1 MHPIRT
7 LVVAGFVLTGCIAAA
22 PPEAAPDP
30 AVAAKLRQLS
40 DGNACSD
47 RIAGALTAAGIAA
60 DRITDYDLAPAATS
74 GRRSGGTRRNLQ
86 RQAWLKMAG
95 GGNVV
100 VQFEPSSCRIALV
113 YARDG
118 AVLPRAG

>member
-40 DGNACSD
+40 GGDACSD
-47 RIAGALTAAGIAA
+47 RIAGALTAAGITA
-60 DRITDYDLAPAATS
+60 DRISDYDLAPIATG
-74 GRRSGGTRRNLQ
+74 GRRNSGTRRNLQ

-100 VQFEPSSCRIALV
+100 VQYEPSSCRIALL

-118 AVLPRAG
+118 AVLPG

>member
-7 LVVAGFVLTGCIAAA
+7 LAVAGFVLTGCIAAA
-22 PPEAAPDP
+22 PPEASPDP
-30 AVAAKLRQLS
+30 ALAAKLRQLS
-40 DGNACSD
+40 GNDACSD
-47 RIAGALTAAGIAA
+47 RIAGALTAAGITA
-60 DRITDYDLAPAATS
+60 DRVAGYDLAPAATA

-100 VQFEPSSCRIALV
+100 VQFEPPSCRIAIL

-118 AVLPRAG
+118 AVLPTAG

>member
-30 AVAAKLRQLS
+30 AVVAKLRQLS
-40 DGNACSD
+40 GGDACSD
-47 RIAGALTAAGIAA
+47 RIAGALTAAGITA
-60 DRITDYDLAPAATS
+60 DRISDYDLAPIATG
-74 GRRSGGTRRNLQ
+74 GRRNSGTRRNLQ

-100 VQFEPSSCRIALV
+100 VQYEPSSCRIALL

-118 AVLPRAG
+118 AVLPG

>member
-7 LVVAGFVLTGCIAAA
+7 LVVAGFILTGCIAAA
-22 PPEAAPDP
+22 PPEATPDP

-40 DGNACSD
+40 GGAPCSD
-47 RIAGALTAAGIAA
+47 RIAGALTAARITA
-60 DRITDYDLAPAATS
+60 DRISDYDLAPAPTG
-74 GRRSGGTRRNLQ
+74 GRRNSGNRRNLQ

-100 VQFEPSSCRIALV
+100 VQFEPSSCRIATL

-118 AVLPRAG
+118 AVLPAPG

>member
-22 PPEAAPDP
+22 PPEATPDP

-40 DGNACSD
+40 DGDACSD
-47 RIAGALTAAGIAA
+47 RIAGALTAAGITA
-60 DRITDYDLAPAATS
+60 DRISDYDLAPMATG
-74 GRRSGGTRRNLQ
+74 GRRNSGNRRNLQ
-86 RQAWLKMAG
+86 RQAWLKLAG

-100 VQFEPSSCRIALV
+100 VQYEPSSCRISTL

-118 AVLPRAG
+118 AVLPG

>member
-7 LVVAGFVLTGCIAAA
+7 LVVAGCVLTGCIAAP
-22 PPEAAPDP
+22 PPEAPPDP

-40 DGNACSD
+40 GNNACSD
-47 RIAGALTAAGIAA
+47 QIAGALTAAGITA
-60 DRITDYDLAPAATS
+60 DRITGYDLAPAATA

-86 RQAWLKMAG
+86 RQAWFKMAG

-100 VQFEPSSCRIALV
+100 VQFEPSSCRIALL

-118 AVLPRAG
+118 ATLPTAG

>member
-40 DGNACSD
+40 GGNACSD

>member
-7 LVVAGFVLTGCIAAA
+7 LVVAAFVLTGCIAAA
-22 PPEAAPDP
+22 PPEAPPDP

-40 DGNACSD
+40 DNNACSD
-47 RIAGALTAAGIAA
+47 RIAGALTAARVTA
-60 DRITDYDLAPAATS
+60 DRITDYDLAPAATA
-74 GRRSGGTRRNLQ
+74 GRRSGGMRWNLQ
-86 RQAWLKMAG
+86 RQAWLKIAG

-100 VQFEPSSCRIALV
+100 VQFEPNSCRISLL

-118 AVLPRAG
+118 AVLPAAG

>member
-30 AVAAKLRQLS
+30 ALAAKLRQLS
-40 DGNACSD
+40 GGDACSD
-47 RIAGALTAAGIAA
+47 RIAGALTAAGITA
-60 DRITDYDLAPAATS
+60 DRISDYDLAPLAS
-74 GRRSGGTRRNLQ
+74 GGRRNSGIRRNLQ

-95 GGNVV
+95 GGSVV
-100 VQFEPSSCRIALV
+100 VQYEPSSCRIALL

-118 AVLPRAG
+118 AVLPG

>member
-7 LVVAGFVLTGCIAAA
+7 LVVAGFVLTGCIAAP

-40 DGNACSD
+40 GGDACSD
-47 RIAGALTAAGIAA
+47 RIAGALTAAGITA
-60 DRITDYDLAPAATS
+60 DRISDYDLAPMATG
-74 GRRSGGTRRNLQ
+74 GRRNSGNRRNLQ
-86 RQAWLKMAG
+86 RQAWLKLAG

-100 VQFEPSSCRIALV
+100 VQYEPSSCRISTL

-118 AVLPRAG
+118 AVLPG